1 MFTFLLIL
9 AFVITFILVLW
20 LFNEKRLGRGRGAVG
35 AEDFACITIKF
46 HLIPPIKLCN
56 TIFLWFL
63 SPVLIG
69 DDWSPS
75 APISSP
81 PTPHAINNDWSA
93 KQPPPWTIQ
102 TFGGRSACC
111 QVRPHLS
118 DHIVFVRSLAEAPDA
133 VISCDNVNIISYKS
147 GSVTCHLGALT
158 DQLVEWRG
166 N

>member
-9 AFVITFILVLW
+9 AFVITFVLVLW

-63 SPVLIG
+63 SPVLMATT
-69 DDWSPS
+69 DPPPHRSP
-75 APISSP
+75 P

-118 DHIVFVRSLAEAPDA
+118 DPIVFVRSLAEAPDA
-133 VISCDNVNIISYKS
+133 VISSDNVNIISYKS

>member
-9 AFVITFILVLW
+9 AFVITFVLVLW

-35 AEDFACITIKF
+35 TEDFACITKSSAIQYSYD
-46 HLIPPIKLCN
+46 LSLPSSLATTDSPPHRSLPKY
-56 TIFLWFL
+56 
-63 SPVLIG
+63 
-69 DDWSPS
+69 
-75 APISSP
+75 P

-133 VISCDNVNIISYKS
+133 VISSDNVNIISNKS
-147 GSVTCHLGALT
+147 DSVTCHLGALA
-158 DQLVEWRG
+158 DQLEVWRG
-166 N
+166 NKSIR